1 MGFCCFKPPTLGSF
15 ITAVSRIEYGAPRTY
30 RRNQGRGRKEG
41 SGQRKTAW
49 VARDTALLRA
59 VRGGVAGA
67 DVRGRESRVRLE
79 REVQATQGQAGPPR
93 WHVDFSPGGMG
104 SH

>member
-1 MGFCCFKPPTLGSF
+1 M
-15 ITAVSRIEYGAPRTY
+15 
-30 RRNQGRGRKEG
+30 
-41 SGQRKTAW
+41 
-49 VARDTALLRA
+49 ARDTALLRA
-59 VRGGVAGA
+59 VRGSVAGA
-67 DVRGRESRVRLE
+67 DVGGRESRVRLE